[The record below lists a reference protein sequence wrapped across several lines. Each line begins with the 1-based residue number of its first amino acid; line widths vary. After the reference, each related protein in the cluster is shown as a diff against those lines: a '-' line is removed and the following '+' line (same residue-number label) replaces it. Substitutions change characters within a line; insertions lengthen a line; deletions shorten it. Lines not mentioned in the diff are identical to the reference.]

1 MEILLSIVFFI
12 LGLAIGSF
20 LNVCACRI
28 PKGEPIA
35 YPPSHCPSCGNPIMP
50 LDNIPILSYI
60 LLMGRCRSCGE
71 KISLKYPIIELLTGL
86 LWVGLY
92 YHFGLSIQ
100 LVFGLFFA
108 TVLIVLSAIDYE
120 VKLIPDRIL
129 LPAILASIAFLILY
143 PLKIVSLPI
152 IAGIKPWWAVG
163 GFFAGGGFLYLVAI
177 LAPLIFKK
185 EAMGGGDIKLAAFMG
200 LYLGGYVFIALFIG
214 FFLGA
219 VVGIILMATGKRS
232 AKDMIPFGPF
242 LASGA
247 VITVFF
253 GPQMLHA
260 YLRIAG
266 LIP

>member
-1 MEILLSIVFFI
+1 MIIIFI

-20 LNVCACRI
+20 LNVCAYRI
-28 PKGEPIA
+28 PKGESIA
-35 YPPSHCPSCGNPIMP
+35 YPPSHCPSCGNPIIP
-50 LDNIPILSYI
+50 LDNVPVLSYI
-60 LLMGRCRSCGE
+60 LLKGRCRNCGE
-71 KISLKYPIIELLTGL
+71 KISLKYPTVELLTGL
-86 LWVGLY
+86 LWAGLY

-100 LVFGLFFA
+100 LIFGLFFA

-129 LPAILASIAFLILY
+129 LPAMLVSIAFLILY
-143 PLKIVSLPI
+143 PLKVASLPV
-152 IAGIKPWWAVG
+152 IAGIKPWWAIG

-200 LYLGGYVFIALFIG
+200 LYLGGYVFIALFVG

-219 VVGIILMATGKRS
+219 VVGIVLMAMGKRT

-242 LASGA
+242 LAAGA
-247 VITVFF
+247 VFTIFF
-253 GPQMLHA
+253 GPQIWSG
-260 YLRIAG
+260 YLKLAG
-266 LIP
+266 I